1 MITIVRYSAKEKD
14 TREWDKFIEGSR
26 NGTFLFFRAY
36 MDYHKERF
44 TDHSL
49 MFYNGSKL
57 IALLPANEK
66 EHTLYSHQGLTYG
79 GLVIGNDT
87 TTIHVIEIFESLC
100 NYLKSLGITR
110 VRYKDIPWI
119 YHTLPAEEPLYAMH
133 VVCKNYKIEE
143 RDVSSAIDLHNRLKW
158 RESRKYG
165 LRNAR
170 KNNIEVS
177 FSEDFASFWTILED
191 NLRTRHNTKPV
202 HSLEE
207 ITLLRERFPENI
219 LLATAKKG
227 ERIVGGSVIYVTK
240 QVIHTQY
247 ISATEE
253 GKHMGAIDA
262 TIDFLLNSFHTQRY
276 FDFGKSTE
284 ANSYILNKN
293 LLFQK
298 EGFGART
305 VCYDTYQFTVHS
317 A

>member
-1 MITIVRYSAKEKD
+1 MITIVRYSAKEET
-14 TREWDKFIEGSR
+14 TREWDRFIEGSR

-49 MFYNGSKL
+49 IFYNDSKL
-57 IALLPANEK
+57 IALLPANEREK
-66 EHTLYSHQGLTYG
+66 VLYSHQGLTYG
-79 GLVIGNDT
+79 GLIIGSDT
-87 TTIHVIEIFESLC
+87 TTIHVIEIFECLG
-100 NYLKSLGITR
+100 NYLKSIGITR

-119 YHTLPAEEPLYAMH
+119 YHTLPSEEPLYAMH
-133 VVCKNYKIEE
+133 VVCKNYKIVE
-143 RDVSSAIDLHNRLKW
+143 RDVSSTIDLHNRLKW
-158 RESRKYG
+158 RESRKSG

-170 KNNIEVS
+170 KHNIKVT
-177 FSEDFASFWTILED
+177 FSEDYATFWRILND
-191 NLRTRHNTKPV
+191 NLLNKHNAKPV
-202 HSLEE
+202 HTLEE
-207 ITLLRERFPENI
+207 ITLLHDRFPRNI
-219 LLATAKKG
+219 LLAVAQQDG
-227 ERIVGGSVIYVTK
+227 NIIGGSVVYVTK

-262 TIDFLLNSFHTQRY
+262 TIDFLLDSFDSQRY

-284 ANSYILNKN
+284 ANSYILNRN

-305 VCYDTYQFTVHS
+305 VCYDTYEWTL
-317 A
+317 